1 MKKTICDLW
10 YGNIYP
16 YEQQRMLSSEAKAL
30 NRKYLELRE
39 QLEGSVSKDVF
50 AKLQELMDYSSQIS
64 SYFEVQAFTQG
75 FSLGARIVSEA
86 LSDDED

>member
-16 YEQQRMLSSEAKAL
+16 YEQQRALSGEARAL

-39 QLEGSVSKDVF
+39 QLEGSVSKDIYT
-50 AKLQELMDYSSQIS
+50 KMQELMDCSLQIA

-86 LSDDED
+86 LNDDAD